1 MPQRYVADHQEQ
13 AVLETESSFQE
24 ILKVR
29 AAVAQHFLGK
39 HGRTA
44 LAFLPL
50 WDVSGIRHGSP
61 KREQR

>member
-24 ILKVR
+24 LSKVL
-29 AAVAQHFLGK
+29 AAIAQRFLGK
-39 HGRTA
+39 HGRIA

-50 WDVSGIRHGSP
+50 WDISGIRRGFP